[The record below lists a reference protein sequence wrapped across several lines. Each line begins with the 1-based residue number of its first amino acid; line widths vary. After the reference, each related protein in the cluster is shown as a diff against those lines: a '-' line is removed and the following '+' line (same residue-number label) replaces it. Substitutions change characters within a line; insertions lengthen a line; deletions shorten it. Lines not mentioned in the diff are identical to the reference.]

1 MITDYKVFT
10 ARPRNPDEPNVIF
23 MLTYPNMAR
32 LDRGAEE
39 LAIAEKFVGS
49 AESQNKARIGRSDY
63 RKVIGSELI
72 REIILK

>member
-1 MITDYKVFT
+1 LIG
-10 ARPRNPDEPNVIF
+10 
-23 MLTYPNMAR
+23 
-32 LDRGAEE
+32 GAEE
-39 LAIAEKFVGS
+39 LAVAEKFVGS